1 MMTDQPGPAKR
12 RVLITSYG
20 ILHGPAPERT
30 FRGMAPVE
38 IDVTTAL
45 RNPHE
50 DPAMRYRTGLDA
62 DVYEHV
68 LATPGATGILEA
80 ALAETLARFENG
92 QEVVE
97 VHAYCRGGRHRSV
110 ALARAL
116 GTALDERGIDNHVTH
131 RDVAK
136 PVIQPIPTT
145 AGKEAWAW

>member
-1 MMTDQPGPAKR
+1 MDQQTGPAKR

-20 ILHGPAPERT
+20 VLHGDAPERA
-30 FRGMAPVE
+30 FHGAAPVQ

-50 DPAMRYRTGLDA
+50 DPGMRYRTGLDA

-68 LATPGATGILEA
+68 LATPGATGILEN
-80 ALAETLARFENG
+80 ALTEILGRFQDG

-116 GTALDERGIDNHVTH
+116 DATLAGGGIETDTVH
-131 RDVAK
+131 RDVDK
-136 PVIQPIPTT
+136 PVVQPVPATT
-145 AGKEAWAW
+145 QEA

>member
-1 MMTDQPGPAKR
+1 MDHHTGPAKR

-20 ILHGPAPERT
+20 TLHGPAPEPLLHGAT
-30 FRGMAPVE
+30 PVQ

-50 DPAMRYRTGLDA
+50 DPGMRYRTGLDT

-68 LATPGATGILEA
+68 LATPGATQIIDA
-80 ALAETLARFENG
+80 ALAEILERFEDG

-110 ALARAL
+110 SLARAL
-116 GTALDERGIDNHVTH
+116 DAALTERGIETHTVH
-131 RDVAK
+131 RDVDK
-136 PVIQPIPTT
+136 PVVQPVPVT
-145 AGKEAWAW
+145 AGKEA